1 MPLSC
6 DGCMAACPEKVVV
19 AATDR
24 QVRVCP
30 QPVSSLVCSAAPS
43 SLYALILLWSGAP
56 ASSPYVGCCVE
67 EGGNSSQTDRA
78 IKNAQG

>member
-19 AATDR
+19 TAR
-24 QVRVCP
+24 QAGSCLP
-30 QPVSSLVCSAAPS
+30 QSVSASVYSAAPS
-43 SLYALILLWSGAP
+43 SLHALILLRSGAP